1 MKIGL
6 IAGGG
11 DLPHHVLEAI
21 QTSGHDVHVVAIEGS
36 ADVDAFDKAEQYG
49 IAEFGRHTK
58 AFKKH
63 DCTHVCFAGKVERPD
78 FKKLKPDWKGLKRL
92 PGAIK
97 AASQGDDGLLTYV
110 VGEFEKAGFE
120 IISPQEL
127 CSHLLLGGGHLGKVK
142 MSSEHRDD
150 VLKAC
155 KVATDIGALDIGQGA
170 VVCDGLVLAV
180 EAQEGTDA
188 MLSRVA
194 DLPEAIRG
202 TRDKRQGVLAKIV
215 KPGQES
221 RVDMPTIG
229 LTTIENAVRAGLA
242 GIVAESGQAFILDK
256 AAVIA
261 KADAEGIFILGI
273 PPSAS

>member
-11 DLPHHVLEAI
+11 DLPHHVIEGARAA
-21 QTSGHDVHVVAIEGS
+21 GHDLHVIALAGS
-36 ADVDAFDKAEQYG
+36 VEASSFDGADQYG

-58 AFKKH
+58 TFKKQG
-63 DCTHVCFAGKVERPD
+63 CTHVCFAGNVERPD

-120 IISPQEL
+120 IISPQDL
-127 CSHLLLGGGHLGKVK
+127 CAHLLLTEGHLGTVK
-142 MSSEHRDD
+142 MSPEHRGD

-155 KVATDIGALDIGQGA
+155 EIASAIGGLDIGQA
-170 VVCDGLVLAV
+170 AIVCEGLVLAV

-188 MLSRVA
+188 MLKRVA
-194 DLPEAIRG
+194 VLPEAIKGQAEAR
-202 TRDKRQGVLAKIV
+202 RGVLAKMV

-221 RVDMPTIG
+221 RVDLPTIG
-229 LTTIENAVRAGLA
+229 LKTIENASRAGLA
-242 GIVAESGQAFILDK
+242 GIVAEAGHAFVLDK
-256 AAVIA
+256 AEVIA

-273 PPSAS
+273 PQSES